1 MNTPSLLANLSGFQI
16 GFAAV
21 LLLIIVILGF
31 IIFRYFGIWLRALLA
46 KATVGFPTLVAMSL
60 RGVPASLIVDAR
72 ITAVKAGIQLSA
84 NDLEAHYLAEGNVI
98 QTVQALIAAD
108 KANIA
113 LDWQRACAIDLATKG
128 TGKSVLEAVRTSINP
143 KVIECPN
150 PSGGRNSI
158 DGVAKDGIQ
167 VKARARVTVRS
178 NLDNYVG
185 SALEETIIARV
196 GEGIVT
202 TIGSASSYKDVLE
215 SPDKISKV
223 VLERGLD
230 VGTAFEILSI
240 DIADVD
246 VGENIGAKLQES
258 QAEADKNV
266 AQAKAEMRR
275 AAAVALEQEMK
286 AKVEEMN
293 AKVVEA
299 EAQVPLALA
308 EAFRSGNLGVMDYYR
323 LNNIK
328 ADTDMRDSIS
338 KGDENK

>member
-1 MNTPSLLANLSGFQI
+1 MNILTPLLMASGLQLAIFGILGLAVLVFLLVFISYIGLFVKSLLAG
-16 GFAAV
+16 
-21 LLLIIVILGF
+21 
-31 IIFRYFGIWLRALLA
+31 
-46 KATVGFPTLVAMSL
+46 ATVGFPTLVAMRL

-72 ITAVKAGIQLSA
+72 ITAVKAGIELNS

-108 KANIA
+108 KANIQ

-150 PSGGRNSI
+150 PQSGRSTI

-185 SALEETIIARV
+185 SALEETVIARV

-202 TIGSASSYKDVLE
+202 TIGSSDSYKTVLE
-215 SPDKISKV
+215 SPDTISRV
-223 VLERGLD
+223 VLDRGLD

-338 KGDENK
+338 KGEENS

>member
-1 MNTPSLLANLSGFQI
+1 MA
-16 GFAAV
+16 
-21 LLLIIVILGF
+21 
-31 IIFRYFGIWLRALLA
+31 
-46 KATVGFPTLVAMSL
+46 
-60 RGVPASLIVDAR
+60 D
-72 ITAVKAGIQLSA
+72 
-84 NDLEAHYLAEGNVI
+84 GNVDE
-98 QTVQALIAAD
+98 TVQAMIAAD
-108 KANIA
+108 KANIT
-113 LDWQRACAIDLATKG
+113 LNWQKACAIDLATKG
-128 TGKSVLEAVRTSINP
+128 TKKSVIEAVRTSINP
-143 KVIECPN
+143 KVIECP
-150 PSGGRNSI
+150 SQEAGKRSI

-178 NLDNYVG
+178 NLDKYVG

-202 TIGSASSYKDVLE
+202 TIGSADSYKEVLE

-223 VLERGLD
+223 VLEGGLD

-299 EAQVPLALA
+299 ESEVPLALA

-338 KGDENK
+338 NETEE